1 MFNYANGFHVTVKD
15 DKSEVLIQFIQ
26 TTPVLKT
33 SESGKVEITDTNE
46 EAVSSVIMNRTL
58 AEDLIVKISALF
70 SADRA
75 E

>member
-33 SESGKVEITDTNE
+33 SESGKVEIIDTNE

-58 AEDLIVKISALF
+58 AEDLIGKISALF
-70 SADRA
+70 SVDSA